1 MRMHVLVGLVAACSL
16 SPWSSASAQSF
27 ITTPILDAPLNVAPG
42 EEIIVRERE
51 YIIRRRPVLS
61 DPVLYA
67 RPVPI
72 APIPFARPAGLVRTG
87 DLEPFGDEEPGY
99 EGGSGIGPPE
109 SRIEPTGAYLGG
121 GTAFEALSA
130 LPRWLR
136 GVENHR
142 EVGGYRFRDVQT
154 ESATHG
160 SQRPGSGPVSLRT
173 QIKSRL
179 PNR

>member
-1 MRMHVLVGLVAACSL
+1 MRVHVLIGLVAACSL
-16 SPWSSASAQSF
+16 SPWSGASAQSL
-27 ITTPILDAPLNVAPG
+27 ITMPILDAPLNVAPG
-42 EEIIVRERE
+42 EEVIVRERE

-87 DLEPFGDEEPGY
+87 DLEPFGEEEPGY
-99 EGGSGIGPPE
+99 EGGSGIGTPE

-121 GTAFEALSA
+121 GTAFEALRA
-130 LPRWLR
+130 LPRHLR
-136 GVENHR
+136 GVQNQPEIR
-142 EVGGYRFRDVQT
+142 GYRFQDLQI

-160 SQRPGSGPVSLRT
+160 SQRPGYGPVSFRT

-179 PNR
+179 PTR

>member
-1 MRMHVLVGLVAACSL
+1 MRVHVLIGLVAACSL
-16 SPWSSASAQSF
+16 SPWSGASAQSL
-27 ITTPILDAPLNVAPG
+27 ITMPILDAPLNVAPG
-42 EEIIVRERE
+42 EEVIVRERE

-72 APIPFARPAGLVRTG
+72 APIPFARPGGLVPTG
-87 DLEPFGDEEPGY
+87 EVEPFGEEPVY

-121 GTAFEALSA
+121 GTAFESLRAE
-130 LPRWLR
+130 PRLR
-136 GVENHR
+136 GVQNER
-142 EVGGYRFRDVQT
+142 EIRGYRFRDLQT
-154 ESATHG
+154 ESAAHG

>member
-1 MRMHVLVGLVAACSL
+1 MRVHVLIGLVAACSL
-16 SPWSSASAQSF
+16 SPWSGASAQSL
-27 ITTPILDAPLNVAPG
+27 ITMPILDAPLNVAPG
-42 EEIIVRERE
+42 EEVIVRERE

-87 DLEPFGDEEPGY
+87 DLEPFGEEEPGY
-99 EGGSGIGPPE
+99 EGGSGIGTLE
-109 SRIEPTGAYLGG
+109 SRIQPTGAYLGG
-121 GTAFEALSA
+121 GTFRSSSGGA
-130 LPRWLR
+130 PVTRRTNQR
-136 GVENHR
+136 GIN
-142 EVGGYRFRDVQT
+142 GYRFRDLQT
-154 ESATHG
+154 ESAAHG